1 MALFT
6 RRPEVELTPIEGHED
21 LALVDEDDVEEL
33 LDTLAMETFE
43 YVDTQELSADLAHAL
58 EIGLFGVTGLE
69 AATNATIVAGRAVAR
84 IGYMARVAEWERV
97 AAARK
102 PGGWMCAGLRGAV
115 ESSLGEELSDS
126 GADASFY
133 DSLGEVTAFFVTR
146 EPLDVPYDAE
156 EGLRPMWTIPGM
168 GGDFRALL
176 RDWTLEMALPRDGDV
191 LSGPA
196 GPIDDAS
203 FEDLQRVWKYGFLL
217 RAFEEFFREG

>member
-6 RRPEVELTPIEGHED
+6 RRPEIELTPIAGHED
-21 LALVDEDDVEEL
+21 LALVDEDDVQAL
-33 LDTLAMETFE
+33 LDALAMETFE
-43 YVDTQELSADLAHAL
+43 YADSQDLPADLAYAL
-58 EIGLFGVTGLE
+58 EVGLFAVTGLE
-69 AATNATIVAGRAVAR
+69 ATTNATIVAGRAIAR
-84 IGYMARVAEWERV
+84 IGYMARLAEWERV
-97 AAARK
+97 PAARK

-115 ESSLGEELSDS
+115 ESSVGEELRES

-133 DSLGEVTAFFVTR
+133 DALGEVTAFFVTR
-146 EPLDVPYDAE
+146 EPLDVAYDAQ
-156 EGLRPMWTIPGM
+156 EGLKPMWTIPGM

-176 RDWTLEMALPRDGDV
+176 RDWTLEMALPRDGEV

-203 FEDLQRVWKYGFLL
+203 FEDLQQVWKYGFLL

>member
-6 RRPEVELTPIEGHED
+6 RQSEIELTPIEGHED

-33 LDTLAMETFE
+33 VDTLAMETFE
-43 YVDTQELSADLAHAL
+43 YVDTEELPADLAHAL
-58 EIGLFGVTGLE
+58 EIGLFGVTGRE
-69 AATNATIVAGRAVAR
+69 AASKATIVAGRAVAR

-97 AAARK
+97 QAARK
-102 PGGWMCAGLRGAV
+102 QGGPMCAGLRGAV
-115 ESSLGEELSDS
+115 ESSIGEELSES
-126 GADASFY
+126 GPDASFY
-133 DSLGEVTAFFVTR
+133 DALGEVTAFFVTR

-156 EGLRPMWTIPGM
+156 QGLKPMWTIPGM

-176 RDWTLEMALPRDGDV
+176 RDWTLEMALPREGDA

-217 RAFEEFFREG
+217 RSFEEFFREG

>member
-1 MALFT
+1 
-6 RRPEVELTPIEGHED
+6 
-21 LALVDEDDVEEL
+21 
-33 LDTLAMETFE
+33 METFE
-43 YVDTQELSADLAHAL
+43 YADSQDLPADLAYAL
-58 EIGLFGVTGLE
+58 EVGLFAVTGLE
-69 AATNATIVAGRAVAR
+69 ATTNATIVAGRAVAR
-84 IGYMARVAEWERV
+84 IGYMARLAEWERV
-97 AAARK
+97 PAARK

-115 ESSLGEELSDS
+115 ESSVGEELRES

-133 DSLGEVTAFFVTR
+133 DALGEVTAFFVTR
-146 EPLDVPYDAE
+146 EPLDVAYDAQ
-156 EGLRPMWTIPGM
+156 EGLKPMWTIPGM

-217 RAFEEFFREG
+217 RAFEEFFRES

>member
-1 MALFT
+1 MALFA
-6 RRPEVELTPIEGHED
+6 RQPEIELTPIAGHED
-21 LALVDEDDVEEL
+21 LALVDEDDVEAL

-43 YVDTQELSADLAHAL
+43 YADTQDLPADLAYAL
-58 EIGLFGVTGLE
+58 EVGLFAVTGLE
-69 AATNATIVAGRAVAR
+69 ATTNATIVAGRAVAR
-84 IGYMARVAEWERV
+84 IGYMARLAEWERV
-97 AAARK
+97 PAARK

-115 ESSLGEELSDS
+115 ESSVGEELRES

-133 DSLGEVTAFFVTR
+133 DALGEVTAFFVTR
-146 EPLDVPYDAE
+146 EPLDVAYDAQ
-156 EGLRPMWTIPGM
+156 EGLKPMWTIPGM

-176 RDWTLEMALPRDGDV
+176 RDWTLEMALPRDGEV

-203 FEDLQRVWKYGFLL
+203 FEDLQQVWKYGFLL